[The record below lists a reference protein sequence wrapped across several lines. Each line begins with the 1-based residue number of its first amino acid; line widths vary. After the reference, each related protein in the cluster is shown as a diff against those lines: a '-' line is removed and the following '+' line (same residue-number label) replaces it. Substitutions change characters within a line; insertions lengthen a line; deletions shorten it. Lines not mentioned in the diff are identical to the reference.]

1 MELVEQTDK
10 VSTSYT
16 LACVFVKLAHFINT
30 KKIIIVP
37 VEIFVILQF
46 LIKIKEFC
54 IFYTKK
60 PKMKI

>member
-1 MELVEQTDK
+1 MELVVQTDK

-54 IFYTKK
+54 IF
-60 PKMKI
+60 